1 MKKIAPLVLVFF
13 GTVALAHPASAQKT
27 RLADDE
33 LEATTA
39 SGAKGEPAGSFV
51 NPEGPALADAKA
63 PYRKE
68 GAMVLLPPKKDLSPL
83 SSFTF
88 KPFFEQ
94 VNSVTQQ
101 R

>member
-1 MKKIAPLVLVFF
+1 MKQAAALGLAILAAVF
-13 GTVALAHPASAQKT
+13 LAYPASAKKT

-33 LEATTA
+33 LDITTA

-94 VNSVTQQ
+94 FNSITQQ